1 MTNSEMDENQINKL
15 ILSKL
20 TAEGADSG
28 WMVALLLMQM
38 MSILKVANHDQ
49 VKFQFTF
56 AEYVHS
62 LNETLKDMTRVLK
75 EGQQ

>member
-1 MTNSEMDENQINKL
+1 
-15 ILSKL
+15 
-20 TAEGADSG
+20 
-28 WMVALLLMQM
+28 MVALLLMQM

-49 VKFQFTF
+49 VKFQLTF